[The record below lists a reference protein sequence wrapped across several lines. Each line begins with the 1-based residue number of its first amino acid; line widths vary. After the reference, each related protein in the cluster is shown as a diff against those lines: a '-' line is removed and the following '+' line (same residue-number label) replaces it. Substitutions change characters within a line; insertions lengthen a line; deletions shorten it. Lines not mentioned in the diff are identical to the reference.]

1 MKRLL
6 IPLFSI
12 ALWWSAAA
20 QDKAQSDGG
29 WWNENPSLVLPIR
42 AVGVTGVKP
51 MKEIGV
57 QKTQL
62 DTLVLH
68 ENIALSMADVLTFN
82 SSIFI
87 KQYGRATLSTVAFRG
102 TGPSHTQVVWN
113 GMRINSPMLGMT
125 DFSMIPSYFVDD
137 AQLLHG
143 TSSVNV
149 TGGGLGGAVMLA
161 TKPAGTQGF
170 GLQYTQGI
178 GSFWTTDEFLRLTYG
193 NDRWQTS
200 TRVVY
205 SSSPNEYSYRNHDK
219 KENIYDDEHNI
230 IGSYYP
236 REKHDDG
243 AFRDFHLL
251 QEAYYNT
258 GNGDR
263 FGLNAWL
270 IASKR
275 GLGRMTTDYGD
286 PKKFINEQRERTLR
300 SVLSWDHLRRNW
312 KVAAKAGY
320 IYSWFAYDYANDV
333 GNGKLE
339 YMTNSRNW
347 YHTLF
352 VSGEGEYYIGHKWLF
367 TAQADLHQHFVTNND
382 RRIISQDMNRKTIG
396 YNHAR
401 TELSTSIT
409 AKWMP
414 TERLGLSVTLREEM
428 YGAQWTPLIPAFYAD
443 YLISKRGTIRAKA
456 SVSRNYRYPT
466 LNDLYFQPGGNT
478 DLVPESG
485 FSYDGGIS
493 FAIGKE
499 GVYSLH
505 GEATWFDSY
514 IDDWILWLPLGGN
527 TNRST

>member
-20 QDKAQSDGG
+20 QDKAPSDGG

-161 TKPAGTQGF
+161 TKPADTQGF

-178 GSFWTTDEFLRLTYG
+178 GSF
-193 NDRWQTS
+193 
-200 TRVVY
+200 
-205 SSSPNEYSYRNHDK
+205 
-219 KENIYDDEHNI
+219 
-230 IGSYYP
+230 
-236 REKHDDG
+236 
-243 AFRDFHLL
+243 
-251 QEAYYNT
+251 
-258 GNGDR
+258 
-263 FGLNAWL
+263 
-270 IASKR
+270 
-275 GLGRMTTDYGD
+275 
-286 PKKFINEQRERTLR
+286 
-300 SVLSWDHLRRNW
+300 
-312 KVAAKAGY
+312 
-320 IYSWFAYDYANDV
+320 
-333 GNGKLE
+333 
-339 YMTNSRNW
+339 
-347 YHTLF
+347 
-352 VSGEGEYYIGHKWLF
+352 
-367 TAQADLHQHFVTNND
+367 
-382 RRIISQDMNRKTIG
+382 
-396 YNHAR
+396 
-401 TELSTSIT
+401 
-409 AKWMP
+409 
-414 TERLGLSVTLREEM
+414 
-428 YGAQWTPLIPAFYAD
+428 
-443 YLISKRGTIRAKA
+443 
-456 SVSRNYRYPT
+456 
-466 LNDLYFQPGGNT
+466 
-478 DLVPESG
+478 
-485 FSYDGGIS
+485 
-493 FAIGKE
+493 
-499 GVYSLH
+499 
-505 GEATWFDSY
+505 
-514 IDDWILWLPLGGN
+514 
-527 TNRST
+527 

>member
-205 SSSPNEYSYRNHDK
+205 SSSPNEYFLP
-219 KENIYDDEHNI
+219 E
-230 IGSYYP
+230 P
-236 REKHDDG
+236 R
-243 AFRDFHLL
+243 
-251 QEAYYNT
+251 QE
-258 GNGDR
+258 G
-263 FGLNAWL
+263 
-270 IASKR
+270 K
-275 GLGRMTTDYGD
+275 
-286 PKKFINEQRERTLR
+286 
-300 SVLSWDHLRRNW
+300 HLRRRAQHHRFVLSPR
-312 KVAAKAGY
+312 KARRRSFPRLPPVAGGLLQHGQRRPVRPERLADRLEARAGAHDDRLRRSEE
-320 IYSWFAYDYANDV
+320 I
-333 GNGKLE
+333 
-339 YMTNSRNW
+339 
-347 YHTLF
+347 
-352 VSGEGEYYIGHKWLF
+352 
-367 TAQADLHQHFVTNND
+367 HQRT
-382 RRIISQDMNRKTIG
+382 
-396 YNHAR
+396 AR
-401 TELSTSIT
+401 TYAAQRAVVGSPAPELESRGQGRIHLQLVRLRLRQRRGQRETGIHDQLPELVPHALRLGRRGVLHRPQMGSSRHRPTCTSISSRTTT
-409 AKWMP
+409 A
-414 TERLGLSVTLREEM
+414 GS
-428 YGAQWTPLIPAFYAD
+428 
-443 YLISKRGTIRAKA
+443 
-456 SVSRNYRYPT
+456 SRRT
-466 LNDLYFQPGGNT
+466 
-478 DLVPESG
+478 
-485 FSYDGGIS
+485 
-493 FAIGKE
+493 
-499 GVYSLH
+499 
-505 GEATWFDSY
+505 
-514 IDDWILWLPLGGN
+514 
-527 TNRST
+527 

>member
-339 YMTNSRNW
+339 YMTK
-347 YHTLF
+347 
-352 VSGEGEYYIGHKWLF
+352 IG
-367 TAQADLHQHFVTNND
+367 
-382 RRIISQDMNRKTIG
+382 
-396 YNHAR
+396 
-401 TELSTSIT
+401 
-409 AKWMP
+409 
-414 TERLGLSVTLREEM
+414 
-428 YGAQWTPLIPAFYAD
+428 
-443 YLISKRGTIRAKA
+443 RAH
-456 SVSRNYRYPT
+456 V
-466 LNDLYFQPGGNT
+466 
-478 DLVPESG
+478 
-485 FSYDGGIS
+485 
-493 FAIGKE
+493 
-499 GVYSLH
+499 
-505 GEATWFDSY
+505 
-514 IDDWILWLPLGGN
+514 
-527 TNRST
+527 